1 MRPGL
6 ARFLSKPNG
15 KFGVTLVGFFFLV
28 AILAPCIA
36 NDTPI
41 YVRVQGTS
49 YFPIFKSAPG
59 LPPDGMEWRTWIA
72 QKEYEKIIMP
82 LVPFHPTK
90 IWLDEVLLPP
100 GEKGHILGTDNLGY
114 DVLSRIIHGTQV
126 ALSVGIVAMGIAA
139 VIGIALGSLAGYFG
153 GTTDMVISRLIE
165 IVICFPLLFLILTVL
180 AFLPPSIYN
189 IMIVIGI
196 TGWTGVARLVRGEI
210 LKVREMDYVK
220 AARAG
225 GLPDLRIL
233 WRHVLPNALAPVLV
247 SISFGIAGSI
257 LTETA
262 LSFLGFGVQP
272 PDPSWGQILSL
283 AREYPSRLW
292 LTVFPGLAIFITV
305 TGYNMVGEALRDA
318 LDPRLARTGMK

>member
-1 MRPGL
+1 MRAGF
-6 ARFLSKPNG
+6 ARFWAKPNG
-15 KFGVTLVGFFFLV
+15 KFGLLLVGFFFLI
-28 AILAPCIA
+28 AIFAPCIA
-36 NDTPI
+36 NDAPLYI
-41 YVRVQGTS
+41 RWQGKS
-49 YFPIFKSAPG
+49 YFPVFSAPRD
-59 LPPDGMEWRTWIA
+59 LPPDGMEWRAWLA
-72 QKEYEKIIMP
+72 HKEYDAVIMP
-82 LVPFHPTK
+82 PIPFHPTRVC
-90 IWLDEVLLPP
+90 LEDALLPP
-100 GEKGHILGTDNLGY
+100 GERGHLLGTDNLGY
-114 DVLSRIIHGTQV
+114 DVFARIIHGTQV

-139 VIGIALGSLAGYFG
+139 VIGITLGSLAGYFG
-153 GTTDMVISRLIE
+153 GATDMIISRLIE

-196 TGWTGVARLVRGEI
+196 TGWTGIARLVRGEI

-220 AARAG
+220 AARAS
-225 GLPDLRIL
+225 GLPDMRIL
-233 WRHVLPNALAPVLV
+233 WRHVLPNSLAPVFV

-283 AREYPSRLW
+283 AREYPSRIW
-292 LTVFPGLAIFITV
+292 LTIFPGLTTFIAV

>member
-1 MRPGL
+1 
-6 ARFLSKPNG
+6 
-15 KFGVTLVGFFFLV
+15 
-28 AILAPCIA
+28 
-36 NDTPI
+36 
-41 YVRVQGTS
+41 
-49 YFPIFKSAPG
+49 
-59 LPPDGMEWRTWIA
+59 
-72 QKEYEKIIMP
+72 
-82 LVPFHPTK
+82 
-90 IWLDEVLLPP
+90 LPP

-114 DVLSRIIHGTQV
+114 DVLARIIHGTQV

-139 VIGIALGSLAGYFG
+139 IIGIALGSLAGYFG
-153 GTTDMVISRLIE
+153 GRADMVISRLIE

-196 TGWTGVARLVRGEI
+196 TGWTGIARLVRGEI

-220 AARAG
+220 AARAS
-225 GLPDLRIL
+225 GLPDTRIL
-233 WRHVLPNALAPVLV
+233 WRHVLPNALAPVFV
-247 SISFGIAGSI
+247 SISFGIAGAI

-283 AREYPSRLW
+283 AREYPSRIW